1 MMHLAS
7 PQWMHAL
14 WLVPLTALLVVFAY
28 EARRRLLRRFADEN
42 LLGLLTAPTR
52 PLFAVIR
59 GGLLVIG
66 VAGLVMALMRPQWH
80 EREIPVTR
88 HGREIVFVVDVSRS
102 MLARDLAPNRLER
115 AKLWIR
121 DLAASLEGDS
131 VGLVAFA
138 GVPVVKSPL
147 TRDIDFFDMA
157 LEELGPAT
165 APRGGTMI
173 GDAIRK
179 AVGQVFER
187 RSDDEPDRGQ
197 FRDIILITDGED
209 QGSLPVEA
217 AKAAADAGIR
227 IIAIGIGSETGG
239 APVPAGDD
247 QADYLKYQGQ
257 TVKSKLDAKTLAEIA
272 QATPGGVFL
281 NVGTGDLNLDDIYHD
296 LIASAGKTELDTEPI
311 LLYDE
316 AFWIFLAC
324 AVGTLMLEPVLDE
337 RRRMLA

>member
-1 MMHLAS
+1 MMHLGS
-7 PQWMHAL
+7 PDWMHAF
-14 WLVPLTALLVVFAY
+14 WLVPVTVLLVVFAFD
-28 EARRRLLRRFADEN
+28 ARRRLLRRFADDS
-42 LLGLLTAPTR
+42 LLGALTAPVR
-52 PLFAVIR
+52 PLVVFLR

-66 VAGLVMALMRPQWH
+66 LTGLVFALMRPQWN

-147 TRDIDFFDMA
+147 TRDIGFFDMA
-157 LEELGPAT
+157 LDEIGPTT

-217 AKAAADAGIR
+217 AKAAADAGVR
-227 IIAIGIGSETGG
+227 IISIGIGSETGG
-239 APVPAGDD
+239 ALVPASDD
-247 QADYLKYQGQ
+247 QADYIKYQGQ
-257 TVKSKLDAKTLAEIA
+257 TVRSKLDAKTLAEIA

-281 NVGTGDLNLDDIYHD
+281 NVGTGDLNLDDIYRD
-296 LIASAGKTELDTEPI
+296 LIASAGKTELDTQPI
-311 LLYDE
+311 LLYEE
-316 AFWIFLAC
+316 AFWIFLAA
-324 AVGTLMLEPVLDE
+324 AVVCLMLEPVLEE
-337 RRRMLA
+337 RGRIPA